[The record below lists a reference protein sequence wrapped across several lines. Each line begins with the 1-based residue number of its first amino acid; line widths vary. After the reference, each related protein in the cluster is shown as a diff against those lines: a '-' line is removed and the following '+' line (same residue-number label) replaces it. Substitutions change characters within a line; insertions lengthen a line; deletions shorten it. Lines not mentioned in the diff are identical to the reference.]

1 MKSFK
6 LKSRFTD
13 KRLAEKIALKAMS
26 DYVRERDSYTCVT
39 CGKQGTNKQI
49 DAGHFI
55 PRGYSVWKFDEK
67 NVNAQCKRPCNK
79 DLSGNWP
86 KHFDYMVK
94 TYGQEHVN
102 KLIAGKFIMVKRTIS
117 DYLEIA
123 REYKHKL
130 VELLETKGE
139 K

>member
-1 MKSFK
+1 LKSSK
-6 LKSRFTD
+6 RKSRFTD
-13 KRLAEKIALKAMS
+13 KHLAESIALKAMS
-26 DYVRERDSYTCVT
+26 DYVRERDSWTCVT

-55 PRGYSVWKFDEK
+55 PRGYSATKFMEE
-67 NVNAQCKRPCNK
+67 NVNAQCKRPCNY

-86 KHFDYMVK
+86 KYYDFMVK
-94 TYGQEHVN
+94 KYGRAFVDN
-102 KLIAGKFIMVKRTIS
+102 LIATKSIMVKRTIA